1 VLRLRF
7 LIRRLPIL
15 YWVGALALVL
25 CTGAGM
31 ARLVGGAQAAAAQFG
46 ALRPVPVATH
56 EVLAGTALK
65 ASDVT
70 LRRLPAAVIPS
81 GEVARSVEAVVGR
94 VTLVPL
100 APGEV
105 VTSAKVAPSGLTGV
119 SALLPPDSRGLAIPT
134 APGTPPLQRGD
145 HVDVLASFDLDRG
158 LALSRAAPTDTA
170 SAGTASAGTASAGT
184 ATADIASAGTG
195 PAPTFPVARH
205 ALVLDVGHQA
215 ITVAVTPDEAPRL
228 AYALTHG
235 AVTLA
240 LTAP

>member
-46 ALRPVPVATH
+46 ALRPVPVATR
-56 EVLAGTALK
+56 EVPAGTALK

-81 GEVARSVEAVVGR
+81 GEVARSVDAVVGR

-134 APGTPPLQRGD
+134 ATGTPPLQRGD

-158 LALSRAAPTDTA
+158 LAPGPASRAAPADTVPSRAAPADTA
-170 SAGTASAGTASAGT
+170 SAALTDG
-184 ATADIASAGTG
+184 
-195 PAPTFPVARH
+195 APTFPVARH
-205 ALVLDVGHQA
+205 AVVLDVGHQA
-215 ITVAVTPDEAPRL
+215 ITVAVTSAEAPRL